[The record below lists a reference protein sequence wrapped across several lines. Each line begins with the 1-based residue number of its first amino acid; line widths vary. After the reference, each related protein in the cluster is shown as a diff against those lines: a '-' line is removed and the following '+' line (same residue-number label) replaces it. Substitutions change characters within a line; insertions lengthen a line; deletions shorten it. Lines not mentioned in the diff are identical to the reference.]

1 MSDPYIFISHSSKDN
16 NAVAEI
22 VDDLQAHK
30 VQVWVDFDR
39 LESGSQWLQS
49 IQGAIDECAGVLI
62 ILSQHSRRADWV
74 MRECLYA
81 MQLSKPV
88 FIALID
94 DVPLPLLLVD
104 RQFNKLV
111 DDYEEGIVRLIEA
124 LSDALAHPPKKI
136 AQHPLPDG
144 VSIDANESNFFA
156 YLAQME
162 HGDDLATVARD
173 LYTWSQTLVSDTE
186 FSGRFRPALHA
197 RQTVADKSVAVFSIL
212 AYLRNPAVQIPFEYL
227 RKYPPFNTKASRMK
241 ILKRLERLLPKDE
254 GFEADRIDRRPA
266 IPLDY
271 LLGDATRLEAFKGI
285 VTDIVEQLRQNE

>member
-186 FSGRFRPALHA
+186 FSGLFALRSMLGKQWLINPLLYFQYWHIYETL
-197 RQTVADKSVAVFSIL
+197 RYKSHLNIYGSIRHLIPKPVA
-212 AYLRNPAVQIPFEYL
+212 
-227 RKYPPFNTKASRMK
+227 
-241 ILKRLERLLPKDE
+241 
-254 GFEADRIDRRPA
+254 
-266 IPLDY
+266 
-271 LLGDATRLEAFKGI
+271 
-285 VTDIVEQLRQNE
+285 